1 MTAPDTPS
9 FIADFV
15 PTQPGRPV
23 FDRRANPLLDETH
36 DPRLRSWVESANDG
50 ATDFP
55 LQNLPYG
62 RFRRR
67 GSEDPWRIG
76 VAIGDQILDLRVAMA
91 QCPWPED
98 IEELLAPLAAGD
110 LNAFMALGRDVW
122 RVLRHALSI
131 ALAEDSELGPFL
143 ELCLL
148 PQSQAEMSQPCR
160 IGEFTDFYSGIH
172 HAVAVGRLFRPDSPL
187 LPNYKWVPIAY
198 HGRASSIGVSG
209 QRFRRPHGQLKGS
222 EDRPV
227 YGPTQRLEFEL
238 ELGVLIGPGS
248 EPGEP
253 VGMAQAESQLF
264 GMVLLNDWSARDIQA
279 WEYQPLGPFQA
290 KSFATTL
297 SPWVVT
303 MDALAPF
310 RCAFVRPP
318 GDPEPLPHLDSA
330 FNRSYGAIDIGAS
343 AWLQTKAMHEAGLPP
358 VLLGASD
365 VRGQRLLDAG
375 AAGGASHRQR
385 LQPAHRR
392 PARHRHAVRARAV
405 AGRLAGRADR
415 RRPAAAALAERR
427 DAHLPGRRR
436 YGDPARR
443 LRAHGL
449 HAHRLRRSLRHGHR
463 LSGSTAARRRWR
475 RPPCAVALRRSRL
488 YRPPVGS
495 VASSP

>member
-1 MTAPDTPS
+1 MTASDTPS
-9 FIADFV
+9 FTADFV

-23 FDRRANPLLDETH
+23 LDRRANPLLDETH
-36 DPRLRSWVESANDG
+36 DPQLRSWVESANDG

-67 GSEDPWRIG
+67 GSDEPWRIG
-76 VAIGDQILDLRVAMA
+76 VAIGDQILDFRLATA
-91 QCPWPED
+91 QCPWPEE

-110 LNAFMALGRDVW
+110 LNAFMALGRDAW

-227 YGPTQRLEFEL
+227 YGPTRRLEFEL

-253 VGMAQAESQLF
+253 VGMAQAES
-264 GMVLLNDWSARDIQA
+264 S
-279 WEYQPLGPFQA
+279 
-290 KSFATTL
+290 
-297 SPWVVT
+297 
-303 MDALAPF
+303 
-310 RCAFVRPP
+310 C
-318 GDPEPLPHLDSA
+318 
-330 FNRSYGAIDIGAS
+330 S
-343 AWLQTKAMHEAGLPP
+343 AWCCSTT
-358 VLLGASD
+358 
-365 VRGQRLLDAG
+365 
-375 AAGGASHRQR
+375 
-385 LQPAHRR
+385 
-392 PARHRHAVRARAV
+392 
-405 AGRLAGRADR
+405 
-415 RRPAAAALAERR
+415 
-427 DAHLPGRRR
+427 GRRATSR
-436 YGDPARR
+436 PGNTS
-443 LRAHGL
+443 
-449 HAHRLRRSLRHGHR
+449 RSG
-463 LSGSTAARRRWR
+463 
-475 RPPCAVALRRSRL
+475 RSRP
-488 YRPPVGS
+488 RASPPRCRRGW
-495 VASSP
+495 

>member
-1 MTAPDTPS
+1 MTADDTPS
-9 FIADFV
+9 FTADFV

-67 GSEDPWRIG
+67 GGQDPWRIG
-76 VAIGDQILDLRVAMA
+76 VAIGDQILDLHLAMA

-110 LNAFMALGRDVW
+110 LNAFMALGSEVW

-148 PQSQAEMSQPCR
+148 PQAQAEMSQPCR
-160 IGEFTDFYSGIH
+160 IGEFTDFHSGIH

-187 LPNYKWVPIAY
+187 PPNYKWVPVAC
-198 HGRASSIGVSG
+198 HGRVSSIGISG
-209 QRFRRPHGQLKGS
+209 QCFRRPHGQLKGS
-222 EDRPV
+222 GDDRPV
-227 YGPTQRLEFEL
+227 YGPTRRLEFEL

-248 EPGEP
+248 EPGRP
-253 VGMAQAESQLF
+253 VGMDEAESQLF
-264 GMVLLNDWSARDIQA
+264 GMVLINDWSARDIEA
-279 WEYQPLGPFQA
+279 WEHQPLGPFQA
-290 KSFATTL
+290 RSFATTL

-310 RCAFVRPP
+310 RRAYVRPP

-330 FNRSYGAIDIGAS
+330 FNRSHGAIDIGTS

-358 VLLGASD
+358 VRLGAPDFAGSAYWTLAQLVAHHTANGCNLRTGDLLGTGTLSGPEASQAGSLVELTAGGQRPLPLPNGEMRIFLED
-365 VRGQRLLDAG
+365 GDSVILRAGCERKGFVRIGFGEVRGT
-375 AAGGASHRQR
+375 
-385 LQPAHRR
+385 
-392 PARHRHAVRARAV
+392 V
-405 AGRLAGRADR
+405 AG
-415 RRPAAAALAERR
+415 
-427 DAHLPGRRR
+427 
-436 YGDPARR
+436 
-443 LRAHGL
+443 
-449 HAHRLRRSLRHGHR
+449 
-463 LSGSTAARRRWR
+463 
-475 RPPCAVALRRSRL
+475 
-488 YRPPVGS
+488 
-495 VASSP
+495 